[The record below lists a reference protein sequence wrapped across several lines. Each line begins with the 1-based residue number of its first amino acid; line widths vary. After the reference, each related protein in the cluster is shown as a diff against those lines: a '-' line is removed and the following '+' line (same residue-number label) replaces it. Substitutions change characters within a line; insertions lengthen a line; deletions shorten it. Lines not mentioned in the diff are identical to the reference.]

1 MDDDTTR
8 EANRGKNLQ
17 AAPVRE
23 AAMKREREDDES
35 GFLKSEIKMM
45 SFHTPQRKKKINGLV
60 RVDRSPI

>member
-45 SFHTPQRKKKINGLV
+45 SFHTPQRKKK
-60 RVDRSPI
+60 DK